1 MNMKCHINVWWQL
14 ECSNEIPNEF
24 GVCTNINKCVS
35 KYLTVGIMHNNLEG
49 FKLKQMHACSTE
61 WS

>member
-24 GVCTNINKCVS
+24 GVYKYQQMCVKVS
-35 KYLTVGIMHNNLEG
+35 YSRND
-49 FKLKQMHACSTE
+49 A
-61 WS
+61 

>member
-1 MNMKCHINVWWQL
+1 VWWQL

-35 KYLTVGIMHNNLEG
+35 KYLTAGIMHNNLEG